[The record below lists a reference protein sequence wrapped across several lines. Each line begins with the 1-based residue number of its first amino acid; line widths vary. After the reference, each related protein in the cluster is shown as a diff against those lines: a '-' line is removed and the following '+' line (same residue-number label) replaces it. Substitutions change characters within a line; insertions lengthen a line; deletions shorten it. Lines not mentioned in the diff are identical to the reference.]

1 MATELP
7 IACSLSGPD
16 LRERLSEIRDVG
28 RAGLI
33 GVRREGG
40 NRVLHFRPS
49 PEISSRLERIVE
61 AEAQCC
67 AFLELTIDEAPDS
80 IDLMV
85 GGPDGAEPVVE
96 ELVAAF
102 ATR

>member
-16 LRERLSEIRDVG
+16 LRERLAEIRDVG
-28 RAGLI
+28 RVGLI
-33 GVRREGG
+33 DIRREGG
-40 NRVLHFRPS
+40 RRLLRFRPS
-49 PEISSRLERIVE
+49 AEISARLARIVE

-67 AFLELTIDEAPDS
+67 AFLDLTLDEAPDS
-80 IDLMV
+80 IDLTV
-85 GGPDGAEPVVE
+85 EGPDGAEPVVD